1 MKRGHMQKV
10 TTRLAITLLT
20 FSAGV
25 AATGLWAPRRPTP
38 AEEASAPVPVATEAE
53 IAPSAPG
60 AWKRVDIG
68 AKVSFSL
75 PPGMK
80 ELPPDYLHGVDR
92 AYITVEPAQRRILY
106 LNYTYGRQAACDSD
120 ADFPNK
126 EISQKSEVIIG
137 GKKARLNIWQ
147 TERAKYEA
155 SFSTFPEMTLCFPNL
170 GRGKTGLHL
179 RAIAMDPEGL
189 EAARQI
195 FDTIEFH

>member
-1 MKRGHMQKV
+1 MQKI

-25 AATGLWAPRRPTP
+25 AATSLWPSRCPTP
-38 AEEASAPVPVATEAE
+38 AEEASAPVPVATEAK
-53 IAPSAPG
+53 IAPG
-60 AWKRVDIG
+60 ARGEWKRVNIG

-80 ELPPDYLHGVDR
+80 ELPPAYLHGVDR
-92 AYITVEPAQRRILY
+92 AYMRIEPAQHRVLY
-106 LNYTYGRQAACDSD
+106 LNYTYGRRVTCDSD
-120 ADFPNK
+120 ADSPNK
-126 EISQKSEVIIG
+126 EISQKSEVIVG

-155 SFSTFPEMTLCFPNL
+155 SFSTFPEMTLCYPNHD
-170 GRGKTGLHL
+170 RGKMGLHL
-179 RAIAMDPEGL
+179 RAIAIDIEGL